1 MLRFLKISKFSFEA
15 TSSKEPY
22 RPCFQDHN
30 EASFPCPQ
38 CTHLAKSKLRLTK
51 HIYDTH
57 KKSERTNIKR
67 PKPSVRPVCDICGTS
82 FSNTTSLS
90 THIKGEHYIYCNLLL

>member
-1 MLRFLKISKFSFEA
+1 MLRFLKVSKFSFEA

-90 THIKGEHYIYCNLLL
+90 THIKGKHYIY